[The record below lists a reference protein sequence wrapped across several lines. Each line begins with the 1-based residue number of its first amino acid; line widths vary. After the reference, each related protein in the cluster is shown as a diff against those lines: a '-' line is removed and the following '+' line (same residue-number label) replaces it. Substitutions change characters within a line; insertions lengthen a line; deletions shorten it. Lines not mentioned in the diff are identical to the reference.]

1 MLGVVGLNNTGGF
14 TMRIRNGVI
23 AMGVTVA
30 SFGLLV
36 AAAGAASA
44 TTPTKGAVTGVITGA
59 HTFTLN
65 PADTV
70 VLGELLRPDTPFY
83 GADVPVTGISTVRG
97 VTTVTTGFTFLPLNR
112 ANVTTTFAV
121 VLPPPPP
128 LPFP

>member
-1 MLGVVGLNNTGGF
+1 
-14 TMRIRNGVI
+14 MRIRNGVI
-23 AMGVTVA
+23 TMGITVA
-30 SFGLLV
+30 SFGFLV

-44 TTPTKGAVTGVITGA
+44 TTPTAGAVTGVITGL

-83 GADVPVTGISTVRG
+83 GADVPVTGISTVSG
-97 VTTVTTGFTFLPLNR
+97 VTTVTTGYTFLPLNR
-112 ANVTTTFAV
+112 AKVTTTFTV